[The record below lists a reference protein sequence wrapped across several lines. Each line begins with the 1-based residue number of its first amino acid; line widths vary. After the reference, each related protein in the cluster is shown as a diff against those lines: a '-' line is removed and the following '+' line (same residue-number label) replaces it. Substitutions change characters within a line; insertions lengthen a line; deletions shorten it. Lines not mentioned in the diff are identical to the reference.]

1 MGTPPPPD
9 APDPGVQGALGA
21 ASAVAAVALTLA
33 ELCGF
38 AIPFPDIPI
47 PKLPAF
53 PPSLAFPPQLSFALA
68 IKCSLSDPVSV
79 EVGGGRQGQTG
90 LERDPDYPDAS

>member
-1 MGTPPPPD
+1 M
-9 APDPGVQGALGA
+9 QGALGA
-21 ASAVAAVALTLA
+21 ASAAAAVALTLA

-38 AIPFPDIPI
+38 ALPGFDFPL

-53 PPSLAFPPQLSFALA
+53 PPSFAFPPQLSFAVAL
-68 IKCSLSDPVSV
+68 KCSLADPVSV

-90 LERDPDYPDAS
+90 LEKDPDYPDAS